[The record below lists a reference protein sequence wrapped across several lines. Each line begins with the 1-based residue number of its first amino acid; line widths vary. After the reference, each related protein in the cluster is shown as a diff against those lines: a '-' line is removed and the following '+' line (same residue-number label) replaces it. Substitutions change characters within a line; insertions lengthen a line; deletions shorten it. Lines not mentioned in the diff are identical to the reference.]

1 MEQESG
7 GLPWARL
14 VAQLPVPLAV
24 TDLDGT
30 PVEVNRAFARL
41 IDPAVVAAAVRDAL
55 DAPARTQTA
64 PDPPAHEGR
73 LPSRTGEQ
81 LPCTVVPVEPGHQ
94 TGLLLVH
101 VSPVP
106 HATRDPLT
114 GLVLRDVLL
123 QRVEQALA
131 RQARHGKEVE
141 LVMLDLDRF
150 KRVNDEHGHTVG
162 DGVLVEVAHRLLA
175 VVRPEDT
182 VCRWGGDEFVV
193 LLEDAELDG
202 GNAVCARISGALRDP
217 VMTTAGALRIRGSC
231 GWVRAEAGEEA
242 IEVLHRADLQM
253 YRQKRAHDDDARE
266 RDAELRARLGRA
278 RARAV
283 ELIAQN
289 EVVLDRARRFL
300 VPEQEPPDQR

>member
-1 MEQESG
+1 MEDSG

-24 TDLDGT
+24 TDLEGT
-30 PVEVNRAFARL
+30 PIEVNRAFARL
-41 IDPAVVAAAVRDAL
+41 IDPLAVATAVQHAL
-55 DAPARTQTA
+55 AAPARSQAA

-81 LPCTVVPVEPGHQ
+81 LPCTVVPVEPADQ

-101 VSPVP
+101 VSPAP
-106 HATRDPLT
+106 HAIRDPLT
-114 GLVLRDVLL
+114 GLLLRDVLL
-123 QRVEQALA
+123 ERVEQALA
-131 RQARHGKEVE
+131 RHARHGKEVE
-141 LVMLDLDRF
+141 LVMVDLDRF
-150 KRVNDEHGHTVG
+150 KLVNDVHGHTVG
-162 DGVLVEVAHRLLA
+162 DSVLVEVAHRLLT

-193 LLEDAELDG
+193 LLEDAGLDG
-202 GNAVCARISGALRDP
+202 GTAVCGRISGVLQEP
-217 VMTTAGALRIRGSC
+217 VVTTAGSLSIQGSC
-231 GWVRAEAGEEA
+231 GWVRAQPDEEA
-242 IEVLHRADLQM
+242 IEVLHRADLEM
-253 YRQKRAHDDDARE
+253 YRQKRAHEDGRE

-289 EVVLDRARRFL
+289 EVVVNRARRFL
-300 VPEQEPPDQR
+300 VPEQEQQDEG

>member
-1 MEQESG
+1 MKDDS

-24 TDLDGT
+24 TDLEGT
-30 PVEVNRAFARL
+30 PIEVNRAFTRL
-41 IDPAVVAAAVRDAL
+41 IDPAAVAAAVRAAVA
-55 DAPARTQTA
+55 APARSQA
-64 PDPPAHEGR
+64 SPDPPAHEGR

-81 LPCTVVPVEPGHQ
+81 LHCTVVPVEPADQ

-101 VSPVP
+101 LTPAP
-106 HATRDPLT
+106 HTTRDPLT

-131 RQARHGKEVE
+131 RQARHGQEVE
-141 LVMLDLDRF
+141 LVLVDLDRF
-150 KRVNDEHGHTVG
+150 KLVNDMHGHPVG
-162 DGVLVEVAHRLLA
+162 DSVLVEVAHRLLT

-202 GNAVCARISGALRDP
+202 GRAVCGRIGDALHEP
-217 VMTTAGALRIRGSC
+217 VVTTEGPLRIRGTY
-231 GWVRAEAGEEA
+231 GWVHAEPGEEA
-242 IEVLHRADLQM
+242 IEALHRADLQM
-253 YRQKRAHDDDARE
+253 YRQKRAHGDGRT
-266 RDAELRARLGRA
+266 RDTELQARLARA

-289 EVVLDRARRFL
+289 DVGLRRARRFL
-300 VPEQEPPDQR
+300 VPEQGHQDER